1 MAYAGHVLVFDGTVR
16 AKNGVRLGRQAR
28 PIASAIPRR
37 GDRCSP
43 DALDPAGGHADGVTF
58 SGLILRNLFRQRTRT
73 ALTMLGIAVGI
84 TTVVALGAVTA
95 GLRESSS
102 AFVKAGGADFLVAQR
117 GASDLSFST
126 LDEQVADQIA
136 ARPDVERA
144 TRVFLEVADTP
155 GNPFFFLLG
164 YDPGE
169 LTREPLR
176 MLAGER
182 LAAGRPDALMLGS
195 EGAAAL
201 GAGVGEEVRL
211 EGRTFHVVGIYAA
224 DDEWR
229 NAGAIAPLRTVQEI
243 ARKPDVVTAVH
254 VLAARPGDPDQVAA
268 AIEAELPEA
277 ATIAGPEEY
286 GKVDQG
292 FEILDAANLAISLL
306 AVGIGAIGVMNTM
319 IMSVFERTREIGVLR
334 AVGWSGPRV
343 VRMVVAE
350 SLFLCVLAALIGTGL
365 GVLAS
370 RLVLLVPAV
379 SSFLTPAYEPAVF
392 VRALTVGVV
401 VALVGALYPSIR
413 AARLSP
419 MEALRYE

>member
-1 MAYAGHVLVFDGTVR
+1 
-16 AKNGVRLGRQAR
+16 
-28 PIASAIPRR
+28 
-37 GDRCSP
+37 
-43 DALDPAGGHADGVTF
+43 
-58 SGLILRNLFRQRTRT
+58 
-73 ALTMLGIAVGI
+73 MLGIAIGI

-95 GLRESSS
+95 GLRASSS

-169 LTREPLR
+169 LMQEPLR

-182 LAAGRPDALMLGS
+182 LSADRPDALMLGS
-195 EGAAAL
+195 EAAAAF
-201 GAGVGEEVRL
+201 GAGVGDEVRL

-224 DDEWR
+224 DDDWR
-229 NAGAIAPLRTVQEI
+229 DAGAIAPLRTVQEI

-254 VLAARPGDPDQVAA
+254 VVAARPRDPDRVAA
-268 AIEAELPEA
+268 AIEAELPEV

-350 SLFLCVLAALIGTGL
+350 SLFLCVLAALIGIGL

-370 RLVLLVPAV
+370 RLVLVVPAV

-392 VRALTVGVV
+392 FRAVAVGVV